1 LFKYNI
7 GLPFILF
14 AFLTIK
20 QLIFNSTVEWVD
32 NVGISIFVFL
42 FYNIWEWLRKPHK
55 EKKADS

>member
-20 QLIFNSTVEWVD
+20 QLIFNSTVEWAY

-42 FYNIWEWLRKPHK
+42 FYSLWEWLRKPHK
-55 EKKADS
+55 ENKVDS